1 MYGREYRC
9 TMPTYY
15 YISLFDKFDKRRE
28 QTFQTAW
35 CRIPDNWNNEPDYS
49 DTLLIRTLDV
59 VSDEYVKSYEDRG
72 IMSTILRIFMILT
85 PEFRL
90 STVDP
95 AIIQ

>member
-72 IMSTILRIFMILT
+72 II
-85 PEFRL
+85 
-90 STVDP
+90 VDNITDLYDINTGIP
-95 AIIQ
+95 TKIGRAHV